1 MGNFTFDELSIL
13 TAYHL
18 KFYRQHLKR
27 QAFLHHEGWMV
38 SESSHP
44 IPFELAYAYS
54 IQSALEQLT
63 EDEKRILVYEY
74 VENKPK
80 NWWMEYFSKTTY
92 YRIKHHAL
100 DQFIHCLHDEK
111 VV

>member
-1 MGNFTFDELSIL
+1 MSQYTFDELAIL

-18 KFYRQHLKR
+18 KFYRQHLKKI
-27 QAFLHHEGWMV
+27 AFSNHEGWLV
-38 SESSHP
+38 SESTQP

-63 EDEKRILVYEY
+63 EDEQRILIYEY
-74 VENKPK
+74 VENRPK

-92 YRIKHHAL
+92 YRIKHHAFSG
-100 DQFIHCLHDEK
+100 FIHCLHEEK